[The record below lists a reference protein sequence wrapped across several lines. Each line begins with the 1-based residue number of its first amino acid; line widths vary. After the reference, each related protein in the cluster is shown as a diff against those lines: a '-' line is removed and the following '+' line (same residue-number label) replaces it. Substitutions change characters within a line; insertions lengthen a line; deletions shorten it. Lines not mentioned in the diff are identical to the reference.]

1 MLRCYDRKAAEVL
14 IQSYVNTWRRMG
26 VEVDEENEEAKV
38 ELEAYRSGND
48 EAARQ
53 QISELW
59 LRTKESGT

>member
-1 MLRCYDRKAAEVL
+1 
-14 IQSYVNTWRRMG
+14 MG